1 MRLSLSIALVLLCAA
16 CGSATPSDSEIYYA
30 AALRPGVELA
40 TSPAERLLLSRLPE
54 LAEGALTLEG
64 ERFELGPTYASA
76 SGRVCRRVRTSARE
90 RLACAERPGEHGDH
104 VEHVDEGASTSWTFV
119 PDPFGAS
126 SGADVP
132 VPPATYD
139 GTAPPAV
146 ASDASPAPE
155 PSSAADPADRKASE
169 AP

>member
-1 MRLSLSIALVLLCAA
+1 MRLSLSIALVPLCAA

-40 TSPAERLLLSRLPE
+40 TTPAERLLLSRLPD

-64 ERFELGPTYASA
+64 EHFELGPSYASA

-90 RLACAERPGEHGDH
+90 RLACAERPGEHADDA
-104 VEHVDEGASTSWTFV
+104 EHATGSSTWTFV

-126 SGADVP
+126 SGAEVP

-139 GTAPPAV
+139 GTAAPAGV
-146 ASDASPAPE
+146 AVQGAPSPE
-155 PSSAADPADRKASE
+155 PAEGP
-169 AP
+169 

>member
-1 MRLSLSIALVLLCAA
+1 MRLSLSIALVPLYAA
-16 CGSATPSDSEIYYA
+16 CGSAAPSDSEIYYA

-40 TSPAERLLLSRLPE
+40 TSPAERLLLSRLHE

-64 ERFELGPTYASA
+64 ERFELGPSYASA
-76 SGRVCRRVRTSARE
+76 SGRVCRRVRTTARE
-90 RLACAERPGEHGDH
+90 RLACAERPGEHT
-104 VEHVDEGASTSWTFV
+104 EGAEDAAEDDSATESSTSWTFV

-139 GTAPPAV
+139 GTATPPVGAV
-146 ASDASPAPE
+146 PSAPLE
-155 PSSAADPADRKASE
+155 PE
-169 AP
+169 VAP

>member
-1 MRLSLSIALVLLCAA
+1 MRLSLSIALVPLCVA
-16 CGSATPSDSEIYYA
+16 CGSAAPSDSEIYYA

-40 TSPAERLLLSRLPE
+40 TTPAERLLLARLPE

-64 ERFELGPTYASA
+64 EHFELGPTYASA
-76 SGRVCRRVRTSARE
+76 SGRVCRRVRTSGRE
-90 RLACAERPGEHGDH
+90 RLACAERPGEH
-104 VEHVDEGASTSWTFV
+104 EHAEDTQTATDSSTSWTFV

-126 SGADVP
+126 SGAEVP

-139 GTAPPAV
+139 GTAPPP
-146 ASDASPAPE
+146 SASPASLPNAE
-155 PSSAADPADRKASE
+155 PAE

>member
-1 MRLSLSIALVLLCAA
+1 MRLRLSIALVPVCVA

-40 TSPAERLLLSRLPE
+40 TTPAERLLLSRLPE

-64 ERFELGPTYASA
+64 EHFELGPTYASA

-90 RLACAERPGEHGDH
+90 RLACAERPGEHAEH
-104 VEHVDEGASTSWTFV
+104 AVEAEGAQSASTAWTFV

-139 GTAPPAV
+139 GTAPPA
-146 ASDASPAPE
+146 STAP
-155 PSSAADPADRKASE
+155 DPSE

>member
-1 MRLSLSIALVLLCAA
+1 MRFRLSFALVPLCAA
-16 CGSATPSDSEIYYA
+16 CGSAAPSDSEIYYA

-40 TSPAERLLLSRLPE
+40 TTPAERLLLSRLPE
-54 LAEGALTLEG
+54 LAEGALTLAG
-64 ERFELGPTYASA
+64 ERFELGPSYASA
-76 SGRVCRRVRTSARE
+76 SGRVCRRVRTTARE
-90 RLACAERPGEHGDH
+90 RLACAERPGEHADARDLAENESATGSS
-104 VEHVDEGASTSWTFV
+104 ASWTFV

-139 GTAPPAV
+139 GTATPPSGAV
-146 ASDASPAPE
+146 PSAPPAPE
-155 PSSAADPADRKASE
+155 V